1 MIQYEKINDDL
12 NLPINSYDLKE
23 TYANLFINIGIIA
36 LKSYYLYVVQNMAG
50 LMVSNIY
57 SIKKTLYPLSSTL
70 EAFMPVNPED
80 LNPI

>member
-36 LKSYYLYVVQNMAG
+36 LKSYYLYVMENMAG
-50 LMVSNIY
+50 
-57 SIKKTLYPLSSTL
+57 
-70 EAFMPVNPED
+70 
-80 LNPI
+80 